1 MTDLSLFFSIAGNY
15 FRARLRNAREH
26 SHFPRLPLIP
36 MHRVEPGKTAV
47 TLACLAVLSVAW
59 PAAAQQRPLV
69 TEDPEVIG
77 AGLVLLEGG
86 FEISRDILYP
96 ASGLQGNLLRLP
108 TLGVSLGIS
117 SIAELQI
124 DGGIYNRLSIA
135 RSGVGPAPLADQLD
149 VTGSTTTDVE
159 DIVIATKIRILGETA
174 SRPAFGV
181 RFATKLP
188 NASNES
194 GLGLDTT
201 DFHAQV
207 LVGKTVQSIRVVGN
221 VGLGILGDPTRGGN
235 QNDVLLYGVSVA
247 RAVREGLEVVGE
259 LNGRATTRS
268 GTAPAGTES
277 RSTLRVG
284 GRLTRG
290 TVRLDAGVLLG
301 ITSRDPGLGFTA
313 GATWVF
319 RGFTVP

>member
-1 MTDLSLFFSIAGNY
+1 MTASRLGWMVFAG
-15 FRARLRNAREH
+15 AL
-26 SHFPRLPLIP
+26 
-36 MHRVEPGKTAV
+36 
-47 TLACLAVLSVAW
+47 LAAA

-86 FEISRDILYP
+86 IDVSRDILYP

-124 DGGIYNRLSIA
+124 DGGLYQRLSITHT
-135 RSGVGPAPLADQLD
+135 GVGAAPLANLLD
-149 VTGSTTTDVE
+149 VTGSRTSDFE
-159 DIVIATKIRILGETA
+159 DIVIATKIKVLSETA
-174 SRPAFGV
+174 SRPAFGL

-201 DFHAQV
+201 DFHAQA
-207 LVGKTVQSIRVVGN
+207 LIGKTVRSIRVVGN
-221 VGLGILGDPTRGGN
+221 VGLGILGDPTRGDN

-247 RAVREGLEVVGE
+247 RAVREGMEVVGE

-268 GTAPAGTES
+268 GTPPAGTES
-277 RSTLRVG
+277 RSTIRVG

-290 TVRLDAGVLLG
+290 TVRLDAGILLG
-301 ITSRDPGLGFTA
+301 LTSKDPGFGITA

-319 RGFTVP
+319 KGFTVP